1 MNYQFKVF
9 SINSNAHHVSGMTHF
24 DLEINFK
31 IPKKRH
37 SMASLINLLSNGVNG
52 FDGFYGVKG
61 VFDNL
66 PKNSYV

>member
-1 MNYQFKVF
+1 
-9 SINSNAHHVSGMTHF
+9 MTHF

-66 PKNSYV
+66 PKNSYVWILDTLEQFLGFII